1 MIEFSAI
8 LKAINY
14 EINNEIKDG
23 KIKNPLYDRNNN
35 TISFCVSFPYVI
47 SPNALIE
54 LNFALRDRIV
64 RVGLAKE
71 VEIFYEYENTNMSS
85 DLLCDYYNTILDEI
99 ILNQI
104 RYKALKKYKCRY
116 DNNKVLLYL
125 GDDSEIEIVRP
136 LLDNMAKSFST
147 LGLDFVVFD
156 VEVSN
161 FITSI
166 ISEIEVSREVSINES
181 ISKQNMYEAVKKNEQ
196 KTETEKDKIYKPKKQ
211 SAPINGPLTKI
222 CDIPVSEYQ
231 ITEYIQ
237 KNGSSQFVVCGDI
250 IKSEIKTT
258 KTGLRIFE
266 GILNDGTDS
275 IIIKSFIHENNPNYG
290 KFIEENC
297 KVGYKIRV
305 FGTAS
310 YDKFARDVTIMFRD
324 IIRIGSRTE
333 KVYVDTEEIKRVEL
347 HAHSKM
353 TTLESVLEI
362 EDYLKKAISF
372 GHKAIALTD
381 KNTVQGLPILEKA
394 IKKSKADILPI
405 YGMEGNLVDEET
417 FNIALTKSEEDINLK
432 DATYVV
438 YDLETTGISSNYS
451 EIIEIGACKVKNGEI
466 IDEFSTYVNPLKP
479 ISEFTTNLTSITN
492 DDVRNAPTIKE
503 VLPKFKEFIKGC
515 ILVAH
520 NATFDNSHIYSNLRR
535 LGMYDGKIPTIDTL
549 QLARVRYNT
558 KLKKFGLED
567 VCKAF
572 GVDLSQHHR
581 AVHDA
586 QATTQF
592 FIKMIKDLLNDG
604 IYYYNEINNIIVD
617 EEAYKYAYPV
627 HITMLSKN
635 RTGLVNINRIISE
648 SYTVNYHRGPRI
660 LKKFLN
666 SHREGLLIGSSCSN
680 GMLFDKALNDSY
692 DDLLEEVEFY
702 DYLEV
707 QPIDAYIHLVE
718 KSGAD
723 LTIDNIKE
731 VIKKIIRAGKEKGKI
746 VVATGDVH
754 ELNEEDNIYRKML
767 LDKPMIGGG
776 FHELHGLDVMPKQY
790 FRSTDDM
797 IRQFDFLE
805 YDEAYEIVVT
815 NTNKIAGLIEKYS
828 IFPKELLAPGD
839 DFMSHMGVPS
849 AKEDLIRLTY
859 DNAKAIYGDP
869 LPRIITDRL
878 DKELGSI
885 IGNNYG
891 SIYYIAYL
899 LVKHSRDDGYV
910 VGSRGSVGSSLVA
923 TFMNITE
930 VNSLAPHYVCPK
942 CHFSAFK
949 YSKEEKEKY
958 GQTKEQLMFEEILQ
972 STGCGIDLPKAKC
985 PICGEEMV
993 GNGTDIPFETF
1004 LGFDGD
1010 KTPDID
1016 LNFSGEYQAKAHEFC
1031 REIFGSENAFR
1042 AGTIGTIAEN
1052 TAFGY
1057 VKGYFESKL
1066 KQVRS
1071 CEIDRLLPNLV
1082 GVKRT
1087 TGQHPGGIVVIPR
1100 GRDINEVTPI
1110 QYPADDV
1117 SKDWRTTHHEY
1128 HNFEEN
1134 LLKLDILGHDDP
1146 TMIRHLM
1153 NFVDENPNDFPFD
1166 TVEGIPLS
1174 DDKVLSLFSSVTA
1187 LGVTPEQV
1195 RNEIGTTG
1203 LPEFGTSIA
1212 KDMLT
1217 EIRPKTVYDL
1227 IKISG
1232 LSHGTDVWKGNAR
1245 DFFLGLRKGYEKV
1258 EFPKLIGCRDDI
1270 MVNLMAKGVP
1280 ASKAFKI
1287 MESVRKG
1294 RGVSPDMEE
1303 TMRSNNVEDWFV
1315 ECCKAIKYLFPKAH
1329 AAAYV
1334 LMALRIGWFKVYR
1347 PLCYYAG
1354 FFSKRA
1360 DAWDI
1365 EVMGKGY
1372 DAIYQKIGELQE
1384 IKNPTVKD
1392 SKTLNCLQIALEMT
1406 ARGYKFEQI
1415 NINKSDALNFTINE
1429 EQNGLIIPFV
1439 AMDSLGDVVAK
1450 SVVEARENAQFT
1462 SIKDVARRSKLSN
1475 TLIEKLR
1482 RIGAFEDLPEDD
1494 EIGLFKF
1501 I

>member
-1 MIEFSAI
+1 MIQFSTLLNAI
-8 LKAINY
+8 KY
-14 EINNEIKDG
+14 QINNEIKDAV
-23 KIKNPLYDRNNN
+23 IKNSQFDFKEMKMRLV
-35 TISFCVSFPYVI
+35 IEFPYVI
-47 SPNALIE
+47 SPNALID
-54 LNFALRDRIV
+54 LNYGILNGIV
-64 RVGLAKE
+64 KVGAAKE
-71 VEIFYEYENTNMSS
+71 VEVTYEFVNQKVSNE
-85 DLLCDYYNTILDEI
+85 LLKDYYETVLSEVINS
-99 ILNQI
+99 QI
-104 RYKALKKYKCRY
+104 RYKALRKFNYKC

-125 GDDSEIEIVRP
+125 GDESEFRFVKP
-136 LLDNMAKSFST
+136 LLDNLQKSFNT
-147 LGLDFVVFD
+147 LGLTFINLD
-156 VEVSN
+156 VEISN
-161 FITSI
+161 FVPTI
-166 ISEIEVSREVSINES
+166 IDEIAVSREVSINES
-181 ISKQNMYEAVKKNEQ
+181 ISKQNMYEAVVKNNEKQ
-196 KTETEKDKIYKPKKQ
+196 EKDKDKIYKPKKQ
-211 SAPINGPLTKI
+211 SAPINGPVTKI
-222 CDIPVSEYQ
+222 CDIPVSEYA

-237 KNGSSQFVVCGDI
+237 KNGGSQFVVCGDI
-250 IKSEIKTT
+250 LKSEIVEKPTF
-258 KTGLRIFE
+258 KIFE
-266 GILNDGTDS
+266 GIINDGTDS
-275 IIIKSFIHENNPNYG
+275 IIIKSFIHQNNPTYG

-305 FGTAS
+305 YGTAS
-310 YDKFARDVTIMFRD
+310 YDKYSRDVTIMFRD
-324 IIRIGSRTE
+324 IIRIGNRQE
-333 KVYVDTEEIKRVEL
+333 KEYIDNEDVKRVEL

-353 TTLESVLEI
+353 STLESVLEI
-362 EDYLKKAISF
+362 EQYLKKAVSF
-372 GHKAIALTD
+372 GHTALAITD
-381 KNTVQGLPILEKA
+381 KNTVQGLPILEKL
-394 IKKSKADILPI
+394 IKKNKYDIKPI
-405 YGMEGNLVDEET
+405 YGLEGSLVDEET
-417 FNIALTKSEEDINLK
+417 FNIALYPSKNDIDLR
-432 DATYVV
+432 DATFVV

-451 EIIEIGACKVKNGEI
+451 EIIEIGACKVRGGEI

-479 ISEFTTNLTSITN
+479 ISEFTTSLTSITN

-503 VLPKFKEFIKGC
+503 VLPEFKKFFDGC

-520 NATFDNSHIYSNLRR
+520 NATFDNSHIYSNMRR
-535 LGMYDGKIPTIDTL
+535 LGIYDDKIPTIDTL
-549 QLARVRYNT
+549 QLARVRYNH
-558 KLKKFGLED
+558 KLKKFGLEE

-586 QATTQF
+586 QATTKF
-592 FIKMIKDLLNDG
+592 FIKMLSDLLNDG
-604 IYYYNEINNIIVD
+604 IYYHNRINDIID
-617 EEAYKYAYPV
+617 EEEAYKYAHPG
-627 HITMLSKN
+627 HITMLAKN
-635 RTGLVNINRIISE
+635 RDGLVNINRIITE

-660 LKKFLN
+660 LKKFLDT
-666 SHREGLLIGSSCSN
+666 HRDGLLIGSSCYN
-680 GMLFDKALNDSY
+680 GILFDKALNDSY

-707 QPIDAYIHLVE
+707 QPIDAYSHLVE

-723 LTIDNIKE
+723 LTIDNIKD
-731 VIKKIIRAGKEKGKI
+731 VVKKIIDAGKAKNKI

-754 ELNEEDNIYRKML
+754 ELDEEDSVYRKML

-776 FHELHGLDVMPKQY
+776 FHELHGLENMPKQY
-790 FRSTDDM
+790 FRSTYDM
-797 IRQFDFLE
+797 LKQFDFLD
-805 YDEAYEIVVT
+805 YGLAYEIVVT
-815 NTNKIAGLIEKYS
+815 NTNKIADMIERFP
-828 IFPKELLAPGD
+828 IFPKDLLAPGD
-839 DFMSHMGVPS
+839 DFMAHMGVPS

-859 DNAKAIYGDP
+859 GNAKAIYGDP
-869 LPRIITDRL
+869 LPQIISDRL
-878 DKELGSI
+878 DKELKSI

-923 TFMNITE
+923 TFMGITE
-930 VNSLAPHYVCPK
+930 VNSLTPHYVCPK

-949 YSKEEKEKY
+949 YSKEEKAKY
-958 GQTKEQLMFEEILQ
+958 GQSENELKFEEILQ
-972 STGCGIDLPKAKC
+972 NTGCGIDLPVNRC
-985 PICGEEMV
+985 PVCGEILV
-993 GNGTDIPFETF
+993 GNGCDIPFETF

-1016 LNFSGEYQAKAHEFC
+1016 LNFSGEYQARAHEFC
-1031 REIFGSENAFR
+1031 REIFGKENAFR
-1042 AGTIGTIAEN
+1042 AGTIGKIAEN

-1153 NFVDENPNDFPFD
+1153 NFVDENPSDFPFD

-1174 DDKVLSLFSSVTA
+1174 DPDVLSLFSSVEA
-1187 LGVTPEQV
+1187 LGVTSDKLK
-1195 RNEIGTTG
+1195 NEIGTTG

-1232 LSHGTDVWKGNAR
+1232 LSHGTDVWAGNAR

-1258 EFPKLIGCRDDI
+1258 EFSKLIGCRDDI

-1280 ASKAFKI
+1280 ASNAFKI

-1294 RGVSPDMEE
+1294 RGVSLEMEE
-1303 TMRSNNVEDWFV
+1303 IMKKHNVEDWFI

-1334 LMALRIGWFKVYR
+1334 LMALRIGWFKIHR

-1360 DAWDI
+1360 DAWDV
-1365 EVMGKGY
+1365 EVMAKGY
-1372 DAIYQKIGELQE
+1372 DAIYQKVEELQGMR
-1384 IKNPTVKD
+1384 NLNVKD

-1415 NINKSDALNFTINE
+1415 DINRSDALNFIVNE
-1429 EQNGLIIPFV
+1429 EKNGLIIPFV
-1439 AMDSLGDVVAK
+1439 ALDSLGDVVAS
-1450 SVVEARENAQFT
+1450 SVVEARNKASFT
-1462 SIKDVARRSKLSN
+1462 SIKDVSRRSKLSN
-1475 TLIEKLR
+1475 TLIEKLK
-1482 RIGAFEDLPEDD
+1482 RIGAFKDLPEDD

-1501 I
+1501 L